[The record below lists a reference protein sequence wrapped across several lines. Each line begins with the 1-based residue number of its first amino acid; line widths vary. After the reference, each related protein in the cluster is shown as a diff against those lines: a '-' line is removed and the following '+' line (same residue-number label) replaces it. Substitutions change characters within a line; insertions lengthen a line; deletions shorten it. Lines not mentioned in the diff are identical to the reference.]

1 MLPGV
6 RALLMTLRL
15 VAGVL
20 AATVVLT
27 ACGGDDPSIVEP
39 IPSPS
44 KATQSDVVSEPRTEP
59 PAPSP
64 SPSADAPSASPPMPA
79 LAPSEP
85 FGLAEVTLVS
95 PDGGQRQT
103 LPVYVAATSA
113 ERGRGLM
120 DRDELPEEAGMVFLF
135 PRDSSGAF
143 YMYRT
148 RIPLSIAFFD
158 AAGTVVS
165 VLDMEP
171 CTSQDASA
179 CERYN
184 PEATY
189 RGALEVNQGA
199 FDELGVDPGWT
210 VQLPSGLPSP
220 S

>member
-6 RALLMTLRL
+6 RAFRVTLAVMIL
-15 VAGVL
+15 L
-20 AATVVLT
+20 AACAGEADRPVGQLT
-27 ACGGDDPSIVEP
+27 PVASPATDTPAPQDAPSDASTPAAEP
-39 IPSPS
+39 ASPS
-44 KATQSDVVSEPRTEP
+44 EGASPQ
-59 PAPSP
+59 PAPS
-64 SPSADAPSASPPMPA
+64 SPD

-85 FGLAEVTLVS
+85 FGVTSVTLVS
-95 PDGGQRQT
+95 PDGTQRAD
-103 LPVYVAATSA
+103 LDVYVAATSA

-120 DRDELPEEAGMVFLF
+120 DRDDLPRDVGMIFLF
-135 PRDSSGAF
+135 PSDSSGAF

-158 AAGTVVS
+158 AAGEVVS

-171 CTSQDASA
+171 CTSPNANA

-184 PEATY
+184 PGATY

-199 FDELGVDPGWT
+199 FGELGVTEGWT
-210 VQLPSGLPSP
+210 VELPPDLPAP